1 MRHAVVRI
9 LYRYRYKFDFCIK
22 LNNLHYCIYEMNATE
37 QYKNTISAYK
47 QHETEKQIN
56 NIKEYIDD
64 KEKIS
69 MHEYYNITKKREKL
83 QDLRE
88 QVKEY

>member
-1 MRHAVVRI
+1 
-9 LYRYRYKFDFCIK
+9 
-22 LNNLHYCIYEMNATE
+22 MNATE